1 MSESVDIDDIKS
13 RIDDIAKRGI
23 AHIIGLY
30 VFFDSS
36 SDYEYRNVRDTLE
49 PAFGKNVADK
59 VYSQIKGAFK
69 DIDKYARVKIED
81 EEIWLKEYLKKHIIE
96 RYSKIIF
103 EEVEKRFYQMSEEDK
118 RILSVACAIVNAIK
132 DKEHPNLIVKRYED
146 GLITIYSS
154 DFESFTYIV
163 SSTSDFDISD
173 IRTFI
178 YKYLLGYQS
187 DSASSR
193 HDYYEL
199 KIYPFAEPYIEKLA
213 SEVSNYIRIPDK
225 QEIKSTLEELYRK
238 GDFLK
243 LSVIESTVNRTGL
256 RFISYF
262 FGIPYEQITE
272 TVKIEGIINKGF
284 VNPLVYDYVK
294 EAINALYEEAL
305 KELIELFKSIFEKE
319 GYTSYCRRECCTFT
333 KPLEK
338 PIHLCFLPWPK
349 EYSLRGAEE
358 ISIKAVVIRGLP
370 SQLLFQHLEYYEWGQ
385 RFAWLFL
392 DMENRR
398 IIVLLDAQRKEI
410 YFELEKILSK
420 YFTIEP
426 FDLEK
431 FKGHPSSSG
440 IIPRR

>member
-118 RILSVACAIVNAIK
+118 RILSVASAIVNAIK
-132 DKEHPNLIVKRYED
+132 DKEYPNLIVKRYED

-163 SSTSDFDISD
+163 SSTSDFDISN
-173 IRTFI
+173 IRTFF

-213 SEVSNYIRIPDK
+213 SEVANYIRIPDK
-225 QEIKSTLEELYRK
+225 QEIRSKLEELYRK

-243 LSVIESTVNRTGL
+243 LSVIESAVNRTGL

-284 VNPLVYDYVK
+284 VNPLVYDYVE
-294 EAINALYEEAL
+294 EAIDVLYEEAL
-305 KELIELFKSIFEKE
+305 KELMDMFKSIFEKE

-398 IIVLLDAQRKEI
+398 IIVPLDAQRKEI
-410 YFELEKILSK
+410 YSELEKILSK
-420 YFTIEP
+420 YFAIEP

-431 FKGHPSSSG
+431 LKGQSG
-440 IIPRR
+440 G

>member
-1 MSESVDIDDIKS
+1 MSESVDIENIKS

-30 VFFDSS
+30 VFLASS

-81 EEIWLKEYLKKHIIE
+81 EEIWLKDYLKKHIIE

-118 RILSVACAIVNAIK
+118 RILSVASAIVNAIK
-132 DKEHPNLIVKRYED
+132 DKEYPNLIVKRYED

-163 SSTSDFDISD
+163 SSTSDFDISN
-173 IRTFI
+173 IRTFF

-213 SEVSNYIRIPDK
+213 SEVANYIRIPDK
-225 QEIKSTLEELYRK
+225 QEIRSKLEELYRK

-243 LSVIESTVNRTGL
+243 LSVIESAVNRTGL

-284 VNPLVYDYVK
+284 VNPLVYDYVE
-294 EAINALYEEAL
+294 EAIDVLYEEAL
-305 KELIELFKSIFEKE
+305 KELMDMFKSIFEKE

-398 IIVLLDAQRKEI
+398 IIVPLDAQRKEI
-410 YFELEKILSK
+410 YSELEKILSK
-420 YFTIEP
+420 YFAIEP

-431 FKGHPSSSG
+431 LKGQSG
-440 IIPRR
+440 G